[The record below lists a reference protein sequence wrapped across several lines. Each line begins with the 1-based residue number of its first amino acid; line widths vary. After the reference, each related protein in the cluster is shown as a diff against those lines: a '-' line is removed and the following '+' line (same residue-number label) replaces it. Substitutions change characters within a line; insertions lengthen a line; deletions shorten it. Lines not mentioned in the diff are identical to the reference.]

1 MENSASSFDYV
12 IVGAGTA
19 GCVLA
24 ARLSAETDRSV
35 LLLEAGGPDDHFLLR
50 MPLGFLRALFRPEFS
65 WGYFSEPEPN
75 LDGRR
80 VWLPRGKVLGGSGS
94 INGMFHM
101 RGHSRDFDA
110 WRDLGCAGWGH
121 RDVLPYFRRLENS
134 WRGAGPYH
142 GDSGPLPVR
151 PIDTA
156 KLLHEPLMRTAV
168 AAGFNVTDDLHGPL
182 EEGFARGEVN
192 IDRHG
197 RRASTSRAYLH
208 PVLGRDNLSVQ
219 TRALTTRVLFDQER
233 AVGVEYVHN
242 GHVRRACAEREVI
255 LCGGTYN
262 SPQLL
267 MLSGV
272 GPAAQLRRHGIAPV
286 LDLPGVGANLSE
298 HPHVPMEFAARRP
311 VTYLNELRFDR
322 VVASVAQWALF
333 GTGALANQINSCN
346 VVIRTRPD
354 LAQPDVQ
361 LMCNPVRMDA
371 KIWFPGISVRQEDR
385 ITAGVVV
392 LHQKSRGR
400 VSLRSANAS
409 DLPRIFLNLFE
420 HPDDLETAK
429 RGIEAARHIYR
440 TPPQADLVARETSP
454 GAALKTDAE
463 LNAYIR
469 ATASV
474 TQHPVG
480 TCAMGVG
487 PDAVVTPELRVHGLT
502 GLRVVDASIMPTIVG
517 ANTNAAV
524 VMIAEKA
531 SDMILGIAP
540 PPPGA
545 SAG

>member
-1 MENSASSFDYV
+1 MTNSAARYDY
-12 IVGAGTA
+12 IIGGGGSA

-24 ARLSAETDRSV
+24 ARLSAQADRRV

-65 WGYFSEPEPN
+65 WGYFSEPEPH

-80 VWLPRGKVLGGSGS
+80 IWLPRGKVLGGSGS
-94 INGMFHM
+94 INGMFYM
-101 RGHSRDFDA
+101 RGHSRDFDT
-110 WRDLGCAGWGH
+110 WRSLGCEGWGY
-121 RDVLPYFRRLENS
+121 RDVLPYFRRIESS

-151 PIDTA
+151 PINTA
-156 KLLHEPLMRTAV
+156 KLLHEPLMRTAA
-168 AAGFNVTDDLHGPL
+168 AAGFNVTEDLHAGV

-197 RRASTSRAYLH
+197 RRASTSWAYLH
-208 PVLGRDNLSVQ
+208 PVMGRPNLTVELN
-219 TRALTTRVLFDQER
+219 ALATRVLFDGTR
-233 AVGVEYVHN
+233 AIGVEYLHN
-242 GHVRRACAEREVI
+242 GQVQRVSAEREVI

-267 MLSGV
+267 MLSGI
-272 GPAAQLRRHGIAPV
+272 GPADQLRRHGIEPL
-286 LDLPGVGANLSE
+286 LDLRGVGANLSE
-298 HPHVPMEFAARRP
+298 HPHVPVEFSARRP
-311 VTYLNELRFDR
+311 VTFLNELRFDR
-322 VVASVAQWALF
+322 VAAAVVQWAML

-346 VVIRTRPD
+346 VVIRTRAD

-371 KIWFPGISVRQEDR
+371 KIWFPVVSGRQDDR

-400 VSLRSANAS
+400 VALSSANAT
-409 DLPRIFLNLFE
+409 DAPRIFLNLFE
-420 HPDDLETAK
+420 HPEDLETAK
-429 RGIEAARHIYR
+429 RGIEAVRHIYS
-440 TPPQADLVARETSP
+440 TAPQAELVADETSP
-454 GAALKTDAE
+454 GAALKTDAD
-463 LNAYIR
+463 LDAYIR

-480 TCAMGVG
+480 TCAMGIG
-487 PDAVVTPELRVHGLT
+487 PDAVVCPQLRVQGLA

-524 VMIAEKA
+524 IMIAEKA
-531 SDMILGIAP
+531 SDMILGNAP
-540 PPPGA
+540 LPAAPEV
-545 SAG
+545 

>member
-1 MENSASSFDYV
+1 MENAASRFDYV
-12 IVGAGTA
+12 IVGGGTA

-24 ARLSAETDRSV
+24 ARLSAATDRSV

-101 RGHSRDFDA
+101 RGHSRDFNA
-110 WRDLGCAGWGH
+110 WRDLGCVGWGH
-121 RDVLPYFRRLENS
+121 QDVLPYFRRLENS

-142 GDSGPLPVR
+142 GDSGPMPVR

-168 AAGFNVTDDLHGPL
+168 AAGFNVTDDLHGAV
-182 EEGFARGEVN
+182 EEGFARGEVT

-197 RRASTSRAYLH
+197 RRASTARAYLH
-208 PVLGRDNLSVQ
+208 PVLGRENLTVQ
-219 TRALTTRVLFDQER
+219 MHALTTRVLFDQDR
-233 AVGVEYVHN
+233 AIGVEYVQN
-242 GHVRRACAEREVI
+242 GHVQRARADREVI

-262 SPQLL
+262 SPHLL

-272 GPAAQLRRHGIAPV
+272 GPAAQLRQHGIAPV
-286 LDLPGVGANLSE
+286 LDLPGVGTNLSE
-298 HPHVPMEFAARRP
+298 HPHIPLEFAARQP

-322 VVASVAQWALF
+322 VVSSVAQWAMF

-371 KIWFPGISVRQEDR
+371 KIWFPGFSLRQEDR

-400 VSLRSANAS
+400 VSLRSANAT

-440 TPPQADLVARETSP
+440 TAPQADLIARETSP
-454 GAALKTDAE
+454 GAALKTDAQ

-480 TCAMGVG
+480 TCAMGIG
-487 PDAVVTPELRVHGLT
+487 PDAVVTAELRV
-502 GLRVVDASIMPTIVG
+502 R
-517 ANTNAAV
+517 
-524 VMIAEKA
+524 
-531 SDMILGIAP
+531 
-540 PPPGA
+540 
-545 SAG
+545 

>member
-1 MENSASSFDYV
+1 MTNSAQRYDYV
-12 IVGAGTA
+12 IVGGGSA

-24 ARLSAETDRSV
+24 ARLSAQADRRV
-35 LLLEAGGPDDHFLLR
+35 LLLEAGGADEHFLLR

-65 WGYFSEPEPN
+65 WGYFSEPEPH

-94 INGMFHM
+94 INGMFYM
-101 RGHSRDFDA
+101 RGHSRDFDT
-110 WRDLGCAGWGH
+110 WRSLGCEGWGY
-121 RDVLPYFRRLENS
+121 RDVLPYFRRMETS

-168 AAGFNVTDDLHGPL
+168 AAGFNVTEDLHAGV

-197 RRASTSRAYLH
+197 RRASTSWAYLH
-208 PVLGRDNLSVQ
+208 PVMGRENLTVELH
-219 TRALTTRVLFDQER
+219 ALTTRVLFDQNR
-233 AVGVEYVHN
+233 AIGVEYLQN
-242 GHVRRACAEREVI
+242 GRLQRVGAEREVI
-255 LCGGTYN
+255 LSGGAYN

-272 GPAAQLRRHGIAPV
+272 GPADELRQHGIKPL
-286 LDLPGVGANLSE
+286 LDLRGVGANLAE
-298 HPHVPMEFAARRP
+298 HPHVPVEFAARRP
-311 VTYLNELRFDR
+311 VTFLNELRFDR
-322 VVASVAQWALF
+322 VAAAVAQWAMF

-354 LAQPDVQ
+354 LTQPDVQ

-371 KIWFPGISVRQEDR
+371 KIWFPLVSSRQDDR

-392 LHQKSRGR
+392 LHQQSRGR
-400 VSLRSANAS
+400 VTLSSANAT
-409 DLPRIFLNLFE
+409 DAPRILLNLFA
-420 HPDDLETAK
+420 HQDDLETAK
-429 RGIEAARHIYR
+429 RGIEAVRHIYA
-440 TPPQADLVARETSP
+440 TAPQADLVAQETSP
-454 GAALKTDAE
+454 GAAVKTDAD
-463 LNAYIR
+463 LDAYIR

-480 TCAMGVG
+480 TCAMGIG
-487 PDAVVTPELRVHGLT
+487 PAAVVCPQLRVHGLA

-517 ANTNAAV
+517 GNTNAAV
-524 VMIAEKA
+524 IMIAEKA
-531 SDMILGIAP
+531 SDMILGNAP
-540 PPPGA
+540 PPAAP
-545 SAG
+545 AG

>member
-1 MENSASSFDYV
+1 VTNSAQHYDYV
-12 IVGAGTA
+12 IVGGGSA

-24 ARLSAETDRSV
+24 ARLSAQADRRV
-35 LLLEAGGPDDHFLLR
+35 LLLEAGGLDDHFLLR
-50 MPLGFLRALFRPEFS
+50 MPLGFLRALLRPEFS
-65 WGYFSEPEPN
+65 WGYFSEPEPH

-80 VWLPRGKVLGGSGS
+80 IWLPRGKVLGGSGS
-94 INGMFHM
+94 INGMFYM

-110 WRDLGCAGWGH
+110 WRSLGCEGWGY
-121 RDVLPYFRRLENS
+121 RDVLPYFRRMETS

-151 PIDTA
+151 PINTA
-156 KLLHEPLMRTAV
+156 KLLHEPLMRTAA
-168 AAGFNVTDDLHGPL
+168 AAGFNVSEDLHAGV

-197 RRASTSRAYLH
+197 RRASTSWAYLH
-208 PVLGRDNLSVQ
+208 PVMGRANLTVELH
-219 TRALTTRVLFDQER
+219 ALTTRVLVNQNR
-233 AVGVEYVHN
+233 ATGVEYVQN
-242 GHVRRACAEREVI
+242 GQLQRVSAEREVI
-255 LCGGTYN
+255 LSGGTYN

-272 GPAAQLRRHGIAPV
+272 GPADELRQHGITPL
-286 LDLPGVGANLSE
+286 LDLRGVGANLSE
-298 HPHVPMEFAARRP
+298 HPHVPVEFAARRP
-311 VTYLNELRFDR
+311 VTFLNELRFDR
-322 VVASVAQWALF
+322 IAAAVAQWAMF

-371 KIWFPGISVRQEDR
+371 KIWFPVVSSRQDDR

-400 VSLRSANAS
+400 VTLSTANAT
-409 DLPRIFLNLFE
+409 DAPRIHLNLFA

-429 RGIEAARHIYR
+429 RGIEAARHIYS
-440 TPPQADLVARETSP
+440 TAPQADLVAQETSP
-454 GAALKTDAE
+454 GAALKTDAD

-480 TCAMGVG
+480 TCAMGIG
-487 PDAVVTPELRVHGLT
+487 PEAVVCPQLRVHGLA

-517 ANTNAAV
+517 GNTNAAV
-524 VMIAEKA
+524 IMIAEKA
-531 SDMILGIAP
+531 SDMILGNAP
-540 PPPGA
+540 LPAAPG
-545 SAG
+545 G

>member
-1 MENSASSFDYV
+1 MTNSAQRYDYV
-12 IVGAGTA
+12 IVGGGSA

-24 ARLSAETDRSV
+24 ARLSAQPDRRV

-65 WGYFSEPEPN
+65 WGYFSEPEPH

-94 INGMFHM
+94 INGMFYM
-101 RGHSRDFDA
+101 RGHSRDFDT
-110 WRDLGCAGWGH
+110 WRSLGCEGWGY
-121 RDVLPYFRRLENS
+121 RDVLPYFRRIETS

-142 GDSGPLPVR
+142 GDNGPLPVR
-151 PIDTA
+151 PINTA
-156 KLLHEPLMRTAV
+156 KLLHEPLMRTAA
-168 AAGFNVTDDLHGPL
+168 AAGFNVTEDLHAGV

-197 RRASTSRAYLH
+197 RRASTSWAYLH
-208 PVLGRDNLSVQ
+208 PVMGRENLTVELH
-219 TRALTTRVLFDQER
+219 ALTTRVLFDENR
-233 AVGVEYVHN
+233 AIGVEYVQN
-242 GHVRRACAEREVI
+242 GQLQRACAEREVI
-255 LCGGTYN
+255 LSGGTYN

-272 GPAAQLRRHGIAPV
+272 GPADELRRHGIKPL
-286 LDLPGVGANLSE
+286 LDLRGVGANLSE
-298 HPHVPMEFAARRP
+298 HPHVPVEFAARRP
-311 VTYLNELRFDR
+311 VTFLNELRFDR
-322 VVASVAQWALF
+322 VAAAVAQWAMF

-354 LAQPDVQ
+354 LPQPDVQ

-371 KIWFPGISVRQEDR
+371 KIWFPVVSSRQDDR

-392 LHQKSRGR
+392 LHEKSRGR
-400 VSLRSANAS
+400 VALSSANAT
-409 DLPRIFLNLFE
+409 DAPRILLNLFA

-429 RGIEAARHIYR
+429 RGIEAVRHIYG
-440 TPPQADLVARETSP
+440 TAPQADLVAQETSP
-454 GAALKTDAE
+454 GAAVKTDAD

-480 TCAMGVG
+480 TCAMGIG
-487 PDAVVTPELRVHGLT
+487 PEAVVCPQLRVHGLA

-524 VMIAEKA
+524 IMIAEKA
-531 SDMILGIAP
+531 SDMILGNAP
-540 PPPGA
+540 LPAAPVG
-545 SAG
+545 